1 MKNYKNLNNG
11 LRVKNDNDKYILDY
25 HINIYILINIYNFII
40 LYIKNE
46 EEKLKIM
53 YMKVKYKKLI

>member
-25 HINIYILINIYNFII
+25 HINIYILIKNIYNFYYFI
-40 LYIKNE
+40 
-46 EEKLKIM
+46 
-53 YMKVKYKKLI
+53 